1 MDRSIPPGAA
11 ILLAFIYQTET
22 KTPAPACYDVIFGH
36 NQDKLPK
43 PLTSMTLAE
52 VQKAQPSWTRRFGS
66 SAAGAPQFMRATLGG
81 LIAELG
87 LSLSRKLDGN
97 LQDRLAFHLLKRRG
111 YERFMS
117 GKLSRTEFGKRL
129 AQEWASFPVLKAT
142 KGQKRD
148 VKRGQSFYAGDG
160 LNTALVTPAEVETVL
175 DRVRGVKTRQVE
187 VPAVEPVTGAIYS
200 DRTTVEIVQRRLYE
214 LGYTEVGSRRADGS
228 FDGKIGDMTK
238 AAILAFRNDNGLPVG
253 DVIDRQLLDALDTA
267 PKRKLARNDAPAEV
281 VRDQVPEVK
290 ANWRI
295 KIGAAIGGVVSAI
308 GALFDGIVSN
318 LGLAR
323 GYLGD
328 FAEDVGDLPGWV
340 KLGALVL
347 VAGGI
352 YYIAHRGEAKGIEA
366 FREGA
371 RR

>member
-1 MDRSIPPGAA
+1 MDRTVPKGAA
-11 ILLAFIYQTET
+11 LLLVFIYETET
-22 KTPAPACYDVIFGH
+22 KTEPPACYNVIYGH

-52 VQKAQPSWTRRFGS
+52 VQKAQSTWTRRFKS
-66 SAAGAPQFMRATLGG
+66 SAAGAAQFMRATLKG
-81 LIAELG
+81 LIEELN
-87 LSLSRKLDGN
+87 LSTSQKFGGD
-97 LQDRLAFHLLKRRG
+97 LQDRLGYHLLKRRG
-111 YERFMS
+111 YEEFMAR
-117 GKLSRTEFGKRL
+117 KISRAEFGKRL
-129 AQEWASFPVLKAT
+129 AMEWASFPVLKAT
-142 KGQKRD
+142 KGAKLN
-148 VKRGQSFYAGDG
+148 VKRGQSYYAGDG
-160 LNTALVTPAEVETVL
+160 LNKALVAPAVVEAVL
-175 DRVRGVKTRQVE
+175 DRVKGIKAAPLA
-187 VPAVEPVTGAIYS
+187 PAADPGASNIFT
-200 DRTTVEIVQRRLYE
+200 DKTTVEIVQRRLYD

-238 AAILAFRNDNGLPVG
+238 AAILAFRNDNALPIA
-253 DVIDRQLLDALDTA
+253 DVIDHDMLEALDKA
-267 PKRKLARNDAPAEV
+267 PRRNLPRNDAPAVV
-281 VRDQVPEVK
+281 VREQVPEVK

-295 KIGAAIGGVVSAI
+295 KVGAAIGGAVSAA

-328 FAEDVGDLPGWV
+328 FADYVGDLPGWV
-340 KLGALVL
+340 KLGTLVL

-352 YYIAHRGEAKGIEA
+352 YYVAHRGEAKGIEA